1 MSRPAMTTRRKR
13 RKESKTRQ
21 STYFSNQFQPAHDW
35 HIHIGEN
42 QTGLQARLRQVQCCL
57 TAFGGFHLKSVHG
70 QTSFKAHRNS
80 DRVVDDEN
88 GDCLGRSSRPGL
100 QGGLK
105 PGSQFGVLRPRRY
118 CGA

>member
-1 MSRPAMTTRRKR
+1 
-13 RKESKTRQ
+13 
-21 STYFSNQFQPAHDW
+21 
-35 HIHIGEN
+35 
-42 QTGLQARLRQVQCCL
+42 
-57 TAFGGFHLKSVHG
+57 VHG